1 MISLDGI
8 ASTWV
13 FGVLVFAIGLVLGCM
28 ATYLVVARYG
38 RTRELQEELNQLK
51 ERFTDYRDQVT
62 QHFMRTSEL
71 VQEMT
76 QSYRA
81 VYEHLASGAQHLCTD
96 ANDINRLESSGKDQ
110 LTDAGQDAATGND
123 DRPDGTGSD
132 YLVEEMDP
140 EDLLGDS
147 PRISDLDI
155 SAPAGAQQPRQH

>member
-1 MISLDGI
+1 MISLDGT
-8 ASTWV
+8 ASTWA
-13 FGVLVFAIGLVLGCM
+13 FGILVFAIGLVAGCI
-28 ATYLVVARYG
+28 ATYLVVTRHG

-81 VYEHLASGAQHLCTD
+81 VYEHLASGAQHLCSDDTAVD
-96 ANDINRLESSGKDQ
+96 RLESSGHERLSDTSQ
-110 LTDAGQDAATGND
+110 APDAGTGDQQAADSD
-123 DRPDGTGSD
+123 D
-132 YLVEEMDP
+132 YIVEDLEMD
-140 EDLLGDS
+140 ELLGDT

-155 SAPAGAQQPRQH
+155 NPKAETRQPLQH